1 MGWRTVFIDDASRLS
16 LSLDNLIVK
25 HQLQKYS
32 IALNEIDTII
42 LTDYKC
48 VITAQLLAKCCE
60 EGINFIFTKQ
70 NKMPIGAL
78 HSLQNNTRSSKV
90 IKNQLYMT
98 KKDRHYIWQ
107 QIITIKLQNQT
118 YTLKKHN
125 KEFKIIEQYSQEVE
139 LGDLSNKEGQAARVY
154 FKKLFGYYFTREEE
168 DINNYS
174 LNYTYQVIRSRIA
187 QVLLG
192 KGLNPT
198 LGVFHRNEYN
208 YFNLADDMIE
218 VFRPIIDDYVIQV
231 LKDYN
236 LDYLT
241 PKLKLK
247 LVEIVNVKVRIN
259 DKVQKLSNGIDV
271 YISDILK
278 IINKQKKEIEMVP
291 RLYEE

>member
-48 VITAQLLAKCCE
+48 VITAQLLAKCSE
-60 EGINFIFTKQ
+60 IGINFIFTKQ
-70 NKMPIGAL
+70 NKMPVGAL
-78 HSLQNNTRSSKV
+78 HSLENNTRSSKV
-90 IKNQLYMT
+90 IKKQLSMT
-98 KKDRHYIWQ
+98 KKDRHLIWQ
-107 QIITIKLQNQT
+107 QIIIVKLENQT
-118 YTLKKHN
+118 KILKKHN
-125 KEFKIIEQYSQEVE
+125 KEYKIIEQYSKEVE

-154 FKKLFGYYFTREEE
+154 FKKLFGYYFTREDE
-168 DINNYS
+168 DISNYS

-192 KGLNPT
+192 KGLNPS

-231 LKDYN
+231 LCDYD

-241 PKLKLK
+241 PKLKLR
-247 LVEIVNVKVRIN
+247 LVDIVNINVRIN
-259 DKVQKLSNGIDV
+259 DKCYKMSNAIDI
-271 YISDILK
+271 YLGDILK
-278 IINKQKKEIEMVP
+278 VVNKEKEIIEMVP